1 MIPDRKTWI
10 SGYRTLWMLVMFDL
24 PVTER
29 EDRKAATQF
38 RNFLLD
44 EGFAMAQFSV
54 YYRLLSGK
62 DAAEAMERRIQANVP
77 EDGSINVLTITDK
90 QYETMR
96 VYQGKRRG
104 TPEKPHQLTLF

>member
-1 MIPDRKTWI
+1 
-10 SGYRTLWMLVMFDL
+10 MFDL

-29 EDRKAATQF
+29 DERKAATKF

-44 EGFAMAQFSV
+44 EGFNMAQFSV

-62 DAAEAMERRIQANVP
+62 DAAQAMEKRIQSSVP
-77 EDGSINVLTITDK
+77 NAGSIHLLTITDK

-96 VYQGKRRG
+96 VFQGKRRG
-104 TPEKPHQLTLF
+104 TPKKTHQLTLF